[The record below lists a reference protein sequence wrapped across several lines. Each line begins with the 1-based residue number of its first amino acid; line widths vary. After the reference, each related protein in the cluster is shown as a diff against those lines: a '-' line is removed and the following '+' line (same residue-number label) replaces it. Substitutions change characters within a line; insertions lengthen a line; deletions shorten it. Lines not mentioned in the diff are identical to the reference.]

1 MTPRFQTQLL
11 ADLKVLRRLLVSP
24 IRGGTHA
31 ERLES
36 FYAPQAEY
44 YDEFRERLLH
54 GRRPLM
60 QQLEFPNNGVW
71 VDIGAGTGVNLRLA
85 GNRIFS
91 LKEVHLVDL
100 SSSLLNVARQSAENL
115 RLGHVHFHL
124 QDACDFDLG
133 DESVDLVTFSYSLTM
148 IPNWFD
154 ALLNAKRLLK
164 PGGVI
169 AITDFYVSRKYPD
182 NGLCKHGWLQRT
194 FWPSWFAADNVFL
207 TGDHLGMLQRHFRP
221 TSILE
226 CQGKVPF
233 IPLIKVPFFVFLGEK
248 ETTGRQPQVGDDR
261 KTLSSTPIPTQL
273 FNQPDESES
282 TQDSLGSQAKT

>member
-1 MTPRFQTQLL
+1 ML

-24 IRGGTHA
+24 IHGGTHA

-60 QQLEFPNNGVW
+60 QQLELPKNGVW
-71 VDIGAGTGVNLRLA
+71 VDIGAGTGINLRLA

-91 LKEVHLVDL
+91 LNEVHLVDL
-100 SSSLLNVARQSAENL
+100 SGSLLSIARRNAENL

-148 IPNWFD
+148 IPDWFD
-154 ALLNAKRLLK
+154 AILNAKRLLK

-182 NGLCKHGWLQRT
+182 KGLRKHGWLRRA
-194 FWPSWFAADNVFL
+194 FWQHWFAADNVFL
-207 TGDHLGMLQRHFRP
+207 TGDHLAMLQRHFIP
-221 TSILE
+221 ISTLE
-226 CQGKVPF
+226 SYGKVPF
-233 IPLIKVPFFVFLGEK
+233 LPLIKVPFFVFLGEK
-248 ETTGRQPQVGDDR
+248 ETTGHQQLVGDAAV
-261 KTLSSTPIPTQL
+261 KH
-273 FNQPDESES
+273 
-282 TQDSLGSQAKT
+282 

>member
-1 MTPRFQTQLL
+1 MTPLFKTQML

-24 IRGGTHA
+24 IQGGTHA

-60 QQLEFPNNGVW
+60 QQLDFPKNGVW

-85 GNRIFS
+85 GNRIFG

-100 SSSLLNVARQSAENL
+100 SNSLLTVARRSAENL

-148 IPNWFD
+148 IPDWFD

-169 AITDFYVSRKYPD
+169 AVTDFYVSRKYPD
-182 NGLCKHGWLQRT
+182 NGLCKHGWLKRT
-194 FWPSWFAADNVFL
+194 FWQSWFAADNVFL
-207 TGDHLGMLQRHFRP
+207 TGDHLAMLQRHFSP

-233 IPLIKVPFFVFLGEK
+233 LPLMKVPFFVFLGAK
-248 ETTGRQPQVGDDR
+248 ETTGRQSKVGDDH
-261 KTLSSTPIPTQL
+261 KSTRPTPMPTPL
-273 FNQPDESES
+273 LNQPAESERMRES
-282 TQDSLGSQAKT
+282 WVSQART